1 MIRLLRSFARPHA
14 VDYKGRF
21 RYYWRNSAGKYPM
34 DVAEVR
40 NAVLASEAVADKLRS
55 FRTGRL
61 ADVVAGQTPVAMND
75 VATVVIHVLP
85 LTSFDIP
92 APNVDLSAAPGSP
105 ERFLPISMGGSTRHN
120 FDGLLCHG
128 SYDGYGGSRT
138 RTPESY
144 VLLFRSG
151 IVEAVDS
158 LLLWPEE
165 YGRIISSE
173 VFERDVLSAVYR
185 YLSLLSHLGVDG
197 PVYVALSL
205 LGVRDYEMAYE
216 SIRSSRIRPV
226 DRDALVVPEA
236 VAERP
241 NLDRED
247 VGRLMKPAL
256 DQIWN
261 ACGYERP
268 MLCDADCR

>member
-1 MIRLLRSFARPHA
+1 
-14 VDYKGRF
+14 
-21 RYYWRNSAGKYPM
+21 
-34 DVAEVR
+34 
-40 NAVLASEAVADKLRS
+40 
-55 FRTGRL
+55 
-61 ADVVAGQTPVAMND
+61 
-75 VATVVIHVLP
+75 VLP

-158 LLLWPEE
+158 LPLWPEE
-165 YGRIISSE
+165 YGRIIPSE
-173 VFERDVLSAVYR
+173 AFERDVLSAVYR

-236 VAERP
+236 VAEGP

-247 VGRLMKPAL
+247 VGRLLKPAP

-261 ACGYERP
+261 ACGYERS
-268 MLCDADCR
+268 MLCDADCRWVGDRR